1 VASVELL
8 SSRAQAR
15 DGMVS
20 IPGGTFRMG
29 SDDHYPEEAPVHL
42 VAVDEF
48 WIDRHPVTNRRF
60 AAFVRATGYVTGAEI
75 APDPKDYP
83 GALPELLRPGALV
96 FSKPE
101 AQVDRRNIG
110 NWCPP
115 FSDA

>member
-1 VASVELL
+1 
-8 SSRAQAR
+8 
-15 DGMVS
+15 
-20 IPGGTFRMG
+20 MG

-60 AAFVRATGYVTGAEI
+60 AAFVRASGYVTGAEI

-83 GALPELLRPGALV
+83 GALPDLLKPGALV
-96 FSKPE
+96 FSSPE
-101 AQVDRRNIG
+101 VQVDRRNIG

-115 FSDA
+115 ISDA

>member
-60 AAFVRATGYVTGAEI
+60 AAFVRASGYVTGAEI

-83 GALPELLRPGALV
+83 GALPDLLKPGALV
-96 FSKPE
+96 FSSPE
-101 AQVDRRNIG
+101 VQVDRRNIG

-115 FSDA
+115 ISDA